1 MGVDVVGGPG
11 SRVVAVSAVPQR
23 HARRLLVVRFG
34 GRQQQV
40 KARRSNGMRRPSGA
54 AASQS
59 IRLAYSFAAMK
70 PTIFDSSC
78 ICRTILPTSSFGN
91 LVSERRMR

>member
-1 MGVDVVGGPG
+1 MPGVFWSPFGG
-11 SRVVAVSAVPQR
+11 SAAADQSPTHQR
-23 HARRLLVVRFG
+23 HEAAVG
-34 GRQQQV
+34 SGRIAV
-40 KARRSNGMRRPSGA
+40 HH
-54 AASQS
+54 
-59 IRLAYSFAAMK
+59 RLAYSFAAMK

>member
-1 MGVDVVGGPG
+1 MVLGARGH
-11 SRVVAVSAVPQR
+11 AWFSAVPQL
-23 HARRLLVVRFG
+23 HARHLLIVRLGVGG
-34 GRQQQV
+34 GRP
-40 KARRSNGMRRPSGA
+40 RPAQRQHEEAVGSGRIA
-54 AASQS
+54 VHH
-59 IRLAYSFAAMK
+59 RLAYSFAAMK

>member
-1 MGVDVVGGPG
+1 MLLGARGHAWLQSAPCRHAMPGVFWSPDLGVGS
-11 SRVVAVSAVPQR
+11 SRLKPAQQR
-23 HARRLLVVRFG
+23 HEAAVG
-34 GRQQQV
+34 SGRIAV
-40 KARRSNGMRRPSGA
+40 HH
-54 AASQS
+54 
-59 IRLAYSFAAMK
+59 RLAYSFAAMK

>member
-1 MGVDVVGGPG
+1 MPSVFRSSYLGVG
-11 SRVVAVSAVPQR
+11 SK
-23 HARRLLVVRFG
+23 
-34 GRQQQV
+34 QV

-54 AASQS
+54 ARIAAHH
-59 IRLAYSFAAMK
+59 RLAYSFAAMK

>member
-1 MGVDVVGGPG
+1 MLGARGHAWLRSAPCRNAMPGVFWSFDLG
-11 SRVVAVSAVPQR
+11 SGASPAQQR
-23 HARRLLVVRFG
+23 H
-34 GRQQQV
+34 
-40 KARRSNGMRRPSGA
+40 
-54 AASQS
+54 
-59 IRLAYSFAAMK
+59 RLAYSFAAMK